1 MKPIK
6 KNRLLS
12 LLLPFLLAP
21 ALQGE
26 TRTINLPK
34 PIASATKTAI
44 PNTDQAL
51 VQVALL
57 LDTSGSMNG
66 LIDQAR
72 YQLWNVVSELSKA
85 ERDGRPTSLEI
96 AVYQYGSDLLP
107 KKDGFLRQ
115 LIGFTDN
122 LDDVSAALFS
132 LTTDG
137 SEEYCGQ
144 VIGAA
149 VNELEW
155 SKREDVYKVAFIA
168 GNESFDQG
176 PVTFGSLLASIS
188 ERDIILNTIFCG
200 NKQKGDAQWRS
211 AAQLVGGSFTK
222 IDHNHH
228 LPNMETPQDEKM
240 RELNRRMN
248 ETFVWF
254 GEGAQEAAKNQ
265 AKQDA
270 NAQKMSDHAYAAR
283 MSAKVG
289 HLYHHVHHDLVDALA
304 HGTVDMS
311 TLPENKMPPMLA
323 NMAPEERM
331 SFIAE
336 KTRERKMVRRLMAD
350 VITQR
355 HRFLEANMKADPTK
369 AADGTHVLGSA
380 LVETIR
386 KQAARRGYTFAQ

>member
-228 LPNMETPQDEKM
+228 LPN
-240 RELNRRMN
+240 
-248 ETFVWF
+248 
-254 GEGAQEAAKNQ
+254 
-265 AKQDA
+265 
-270 NAQKMSDHAYAAR
+270 
-283 MSAKVG
+283 
-289 HLYHHVHHDLVDALA
+289 
-304 HGTVDMS
+304 
-311 TLPENKMPPMLA
+311 
-323 NMAPEERM
+323 
-331 SFIAE
+331 I
-336 KTRERKMVRRLMAD
+336 
-350 VITQR
+350 
-355 HRFLEANMKADPTK
+355 
-369 AADGTHVLGSA
+369 
-380 LVETIR
+380 
-386 KQAARRGYTFAQ
+386 GYRD